1 MSDKCPECG
10 NRYCGVDPKCWD
22 CYERESPLS
31 SSSSS
36 KREDTMSDIDKQMNR
51 SLFYLA
57 IFIFV
62 LFCVAIGGCNTMAGI
77 GKDIHSAAKGIQDRM
92 SESDDPYVTVGR

>member
-22 CYERESPLS
+22 CYEKESPLS
-31 SSSSS
+31 SSS
-36 KREDTMSDIDKQMNR
+36 KRENTMSDDKQMNR
-51 SLFYLA
+51 LFFYLF

-62 LFCVAIGGCNTMAGI
+62 LFVTSMGGCNTMAGI

-92 SESDDPYVTVGR
+92 SESDDPYATVGR